1 MSVRKRHSKIPKFR
15 SEAQEAEYWDT
26 HDTTELLD
34 DELKPA
40 QLTFTH
46 PKPKVSVS
54 IRIGKAEAVLLRQVA
69 GRKGLEYRALIQL
82 WVAERL
88 LDELPALKK

>member
-34 DELKPA
+34 ELKPA

-54 IRIGKAEAVLLRQVA
+54 IRMGKTEAALLRQVA
-69 GRKGLEYRALIQL
+69 VRKGSG
-82 WVAERL
+82 
-88 LDELPALKK
+88 